1 MSHPKRVSL
10 KRLRWTTDIL
20 SAAMAMLKQHGHDK
34 KLVRD
39 VAIQVDCAL
48 SIIGEIISNEER
60 LRRKEK
66 ENAG

>member
-1 MSHPKRVSL
+1 
-10 KRLRWTTDIL
+10 
-20 SAAMAMLKQHGHDK
+20 MLKQHGHDK

-60 LRRKEK
+60 LRRKER